1 VSTFVLVHGAWHGGA
16 CWKAVADLLTAQ
28 GCKVLTPDLPGH
40 GNNTLPLAKVT
51 LKAYVNNLLD
61 LLDGL
66 DEAVTL
72 VGHSMAGLVV
82 SEVAAR
88 RPDKVARLVY
98 VCAYLPRDGE
108 SLFEIIALNRSHEP
122 FTAIDLAMQMSDD
135 KRSCTIADDDI
146 VPLFY
151 QLAPADVAAAA
162 KGGFGIQ
169 ATLPL
174 AAKVQLDEASFAR
187 VPRTYIACNRDK
199 VIPVHHQRRMLTR
212 QPCDELLQLDADH
225 SPFHSCPEQ
234 LAALLLATG
243 A

>member
-1 VSTFVLVHGAWHGGA
+1 MSTFVLVHGAWHSGA
-16 CWKAVADLLTAQ
+16 CWKAVANLLTAQ

-40 GNNTLPLAKVT
+40 GNNALPLAKVT
-51 LKAYVNNLLD
+51 LKAYVNSLLD

-72 VGHSMAGLVV
+72 VGHCMAGLVV

-135 KRSCTIADDDI
+135 KRSCTIAADDI

-162 KGGFGIQ
+162 KSGFGIQ

-174 AAKVQLDEASFAR
+174 AAKVQLDAASFAR
-187 VPRTYIACNRDK
+187 VPRTYIACTRDK

-225 SPFHSCPEQ
+225 SPFLSCPEQ